1 MIKRIA
7 NLTSIIF
14 SPFLVGLALILLVSF
29 ESTASILDAIKWSL
43 ILIALSILPIYL
55 VVVYLVRSNRLDGIL
70 VSIRQQRSKIYA
82 LAAILAGIGCIILFY
97 LKAPLIML
105 ALFVTGFFGTA
116 IFMGINLWWKISL
129 HTAFIAASV
138 TLLVILYGFMAAVA
152 IVLIPLVAWSRLEL
166 ESHSPAQLV
175 AGALLA
181 ISILPAVFYFFG
193 LI

>member
-29 ESTASILDAIKWSL
+29 ESTASILDAIKWAL

-55 VVVYLVRSNRLDGIL
+55 VVVYLVRINKLDGIL
-70 VSIRQQRSKIYA
+70 ISIRQQRSKIYI
-82 LAAILAGIGCIILFY
+82 LAAILTGIGCIILFY
-97 LKAPLIML
+97 LNAPLIML
-105 ALFVTGFFGTA
+105 ALFVAGFFGTA

-129 HTAFIAASV
+129 HSAFIAASV

-181 ISILPAVFYFFG
+181 IPILPAVFYFFG

>member
-1 MIKRIA
+1 MVKRIA

-14 SPFLVGLALILLVSF
+14 SPFLVGLAVILLVSF

-70 VSIRQQRSKIYA
+70 INIRQQRSKIYA
-82 LAAILAGIGCIILFY
+82 LAAILTGIGCIILFY

-166 ESHSPAQLV
+166 ERHSPAQLV

-181 ISILPAVFYFFG
+181 ISILPAVFYLFG